1 MITNQH
7 LGQGANQA
15 FEDVYHLV
23 LGLCKHHPNTS
34 QNPTTLQLDSAFRD
48 YEDVRLTRSASL
60 VRQARERG
68 QLRTSGAVD
77 PENVKKREE
86 TFIRLFGV
94 EGTLRMTLDYLRFPY
109 DGENEI

>member
-1 MITNQH
+1 MITKQH

-68 QLRTSGAVD
+68 QLRTSDAVD

-86 TFIRLFGV
+86 TF
-94 EGTLRMTLDYLRFPY
+94 
-109 DGENEI
+109 